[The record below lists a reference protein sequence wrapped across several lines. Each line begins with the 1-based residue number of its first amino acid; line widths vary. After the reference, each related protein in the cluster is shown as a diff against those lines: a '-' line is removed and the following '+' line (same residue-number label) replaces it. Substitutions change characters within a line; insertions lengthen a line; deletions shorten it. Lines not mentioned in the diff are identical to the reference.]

1 MLYLT
6 DRSQD
11 GIPLLLE
18 MTVRPVQRLLLLS
31 ISGSFFLLVGC
42 AEGPLWKAGQYLPW
56 VQSKWEAEEQIAET
70 VHAKKARIRN
80 LAKSAS
86 QLSEA
91 EKENAV
97 NNLSQMIQTER
108 IDQIRVDAAY
118 ALGELKTESAEK
130 LLLSLLEDS
139 ETEVRIAAVNALAMQ
154 GNAVAGQQLVRII
167 RSDSDKDVRSAAIR
181 NLAKYPGD
189 ATVAVLG
196 EVLSEPEP
204 ALQIAA
210 TESLD
215 KVTGEKI
222 GMSVPKWK
230 EYLSS
235 RQSTSI
241 STQRFQSKDDTDD
254 LGSGF
259 EMPGQQ

>member
-1 MLYLT
+1 
-6 DRSQD
+6 
-11 GIPLLLE
+11 
-18 MTVRPVQRLLLLS
+18 
-31 ISGSFFLLVGC
+31 
-42 AEGPLWKAGQYLPW
+42 
-56 VQSKWEAEEQIAET
+56 
-70 VHAKKARIRN
+70 
-80 LAKSAS
+80 
-86 QLSEA
+86 
-91 EKENAV
+91 
-97 NNLSQMIQTER
+97 
-108 IDQIRVDAAY
+108 VDAAY

-154 GNAVAGQQLVRII
+154 GNALAGQQLVRII

-215 KVTGEKI
+215 KVTGKKI

-230 EYLSS
+230 EYLAS
-235 RQSTSI
+235 RQSTSV

-254 LGSGF
+254 HGSGF
-259 EMPGQQ
+259 EKLDQQ